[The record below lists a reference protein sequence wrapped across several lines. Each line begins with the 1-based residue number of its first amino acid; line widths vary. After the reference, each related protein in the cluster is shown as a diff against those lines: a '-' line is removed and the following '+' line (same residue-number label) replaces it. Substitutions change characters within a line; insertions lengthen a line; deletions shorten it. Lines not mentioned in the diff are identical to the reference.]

1 MTALA
6 FMILHLASSAV
17 VEAARVQTG
26 AMSTSDALQNASLME
41 ESRAGCSDYCVMCND
56 GSTVWYGRSK
66 RGLHRTCDQ
75 VDVLKF
81 DRFVPE
87 NSITTLMQYDG
98 RLRNDPLKHF
108 PEQGDEEA
116 YVDGCKV
123 MRGAGAK
130 GKRSQVKSSFQ
141 SFCNSKTTAAVLTCS
156 EHSRVCGKGGVAS
169 ILDASDMKTCQAQ
182 ISARYPQ
189 TRCESKV
196 AKRKDAN
203 HRTADSPKPSRVAGR
218 DVPLLTTREV
228 RGGVP
233 RASRDGDTSKV
244 VSSDAARIAE
254 LKKHVDDT
262 KKQMLQNLQKVM
274 DRQEKLEDL
283 AEKAEEVPTASEGF
297 MNDVRPSGGSKPW
310 YKKLSR
316 K

>member
-6 FMILHLASSAV
+6 FMILLLASSAV

-41 ESRAGCSDYCVMCND
+41 ENRAGCSDYCVMCND

-98 RLRNDPLKHF
+98 RLKNDRLKHF

-123 MRGAGAK
+123 MRGAGAN

-203 HRTADSPKPSRVAGR
+203 HRTA
-218 DVPLLTTREV
+218 
-228 RGGVP
+228 
-233 RASRDGDTSKV
+233 KV

-310 YKKLSR
+310 YKKLWR